1 MNRSF
6 PVNITIR
13 TVLAIIAA
21 ILAVLVLIGV
31 DWDHV
36 KMLAVA
42 VLCLAV
48 AVVAP

>member
-1 MNRSF
+1 M
-6 PVNITIR
+6 NITMR
-13 TVLAIIAA
+13 VVLAIIAA
-21 ILAVLVLIGV
+21 ILAVLVLVGV

-42 VLCLAV
+42 VLCVAV